1 MEFPVLSGCDR
12 PVYANESACLGVV
25 VAEERSEGAER
36 KLRTVL
42 FSEDMIDVI
51 AETIDARPGLAPF
64 QLPGAAVYQF
74 TLDGSEG
81 RPAAMVTLW
90 PSLRRVDAIGSGA
103 AVVFTRISSVQLVD
117 GVEVLFRR
125 ETGEYLVIAKGGRI
139 IVRS

>member
-1 MEFPVLSGCDR
+1 
-12 PVYANESACLGVV
+12 LGVGV
-25 VAEERSEGAER
+25 VEDEVEAPAGR
-36 KLRTVL
+36 LRVVP
-42 FSEDMIDVI
+42 FSDAMVDTI
-51 AETIDARPGLAPF
+51 AEAIDARPSLAPF

-81 RPAAMVTLW
+81 RPSAMITLW
-90 PSLRRVDAIGSGA
+90 PSLRRVDAIGSSA
-103 AVVFTRISSVQLVD
+103 AVAFTQIASVQLVD

>member
-1 MEFPVLSGCDR
+1 MSGCDAA
-12 PVYANESACLGVV
+12 VYVNRLCYLGIVV
-25 VAEERSEGAER
+25 TENEGAER
-36 KLRTVL
+36 VGKLRTVA
-42 FSEDMIDVI
+42 FNDATVGTI
-51 AETIDARPGLAPF
+51 AEAIDARPSLAPF

-81 RPAAMVTLW
+81 RPSAMVTLW

-103 AVVFTRISSVQLVD
+103 AVVFTRIASVHLVD

-125 ETGEYLVIAKGGRI
+125 QTGEYLVIAKGGRI

>member
-1 MEFPVLSGCDR
+1 MGCLT
-12 PVYANESACLGVV
+12 LGVAV
-25 VAEERSEGAER
+25 DNGSEARSGR
-36 KLRTVL
+36 LRTVP
-42 FSEDMIDVI
+42 FNDAMVETI
-51 AETIDARPGLAPF
+51 AEAIDAWPSLAPF

-103 AVVFTRISSVQLVD
+103 AVVFTRIASVQLVE

-125 ETGEYLVIAKGGRI
+125 ETGEYLVVAKGGRI

>member
-1 MEFPVLSGCDR
+1 MVGSDDA
-12 PVYANESACLGVV
+12 VYAQGLFCLEDRVEDVSGGR
-25 VAEERSEGAER
+25 ARRLRSVPFEDA
-36 KLRTVL
+36 TV
-42 FSEDMIDVI
+42 ETI
-51 AETIDARPGLAPF
+51 AEAIEARPTLAPF

-74 TLDGSEG
+74 TLTGSEG
-81 RPAAMVTLW
+81 RPSAMVTLW

>member
-1 MEFPVLSGCDR
+1 M
-12 PVYANESACLGVV
+12 
-25 VAEERSEGAER
+25 AEDAPGGTMKR
-36 KLRTVL
+36 LRTVP
-42 FSEDMIDVI
+42 FEDSTVDTI
-51 AETIDARPGLAPF
+51 AEAIDARPSLAPF

-90 PSLRRVDAIGSGA
+90 PSLRRVDAIGSGT
-103 AVVFTRISSVQLVD
+103 AVVFTRIATAQVVD

>member
-1 MEFPVLSGCDR
+1 M
-12 PVYANESACLGVV
+12 
-25 VAEERSEGAER
+25 AEERPGTGAAR
-36 KLRTVL
+36 LRTVL
-42 FSEDMIDVI
+42 FNDAMVDVI
-51 AETIDARPGLAPF
+51 AEAIDARPSLAPF

-90 PSLRRVDAIGSGA
+90 PSLRRVDAIGSGV

-117 GVEVLFRR
+117 RVEVLFRR
-125 ETGEYLVIAKGGRI
+125 ETGEYLVIAKDGRI

>member
-1 MEFPVLSGCDR
+1 MSGCDG
-12 PVYANESACLGVV
+12 PVYANGRSRLGVV
-25 VAEERSEGAER
+25 VEDDAGGRLGR
-36 KLRTVL
+36 LRTVP
-42 FSEDMIDVI
+42 FNDAMVDTI
-51 AETIDARPGLAPF
+51 AEAIDARPSLAPF

-81 RPAAMVTLW
+81 RPSAMVTLW

-103 AVVFTRISSVQLVD
+103 AVVFTRIVSVQLVD